1 MRNLT
6 VTIRTTPGV
15 PLPETSTPFAAQAG
29 FRLRLIA
36 RPSNAEVATPIEMR
50 KVWTFS
56 GLEDGAAYTLIGE
69 AVDADGRVIQTSG
82 PLEIIAPPASAP
94 PTFER
99 VDGLDL
105 AWS

>member
-6 VTIRTTPGV
+6 VTIRTTPGT
-15 PLPETSTPFAAQAG
+15 PMPETSTPFAAQAG

-50 KVWTFS
+50 KTWTFS
-56 GLEDGAAYTLIGE
+56 GLEEGGAYTLIGE
-69 AVDADGRVIQTSG
+69 AVDADGRVIQASDR
-82 PLEIIAPPASAP
+82 LEIIAPPAGSP
-94 PTFER
+94 STFER